1 MKILNQQIIGVLI
14 YFGQEKVRNRDL
26 SQRNKKGFKKNEIIY
41 KMGIKSS
48 QRNNTLY
55 KVGGLI
61 FPNKD
66 RYVEFEGIDDG
77 ADILI
82 SHLRNEDNIKEF
94 FDRINPIEVI
104 ETYPDAR
111 EEMDGLFS
119 NITRYLL

>member
-1 MKILNQQIIGVLI
+1 
-14 YFGQEKVRNRDL
+14 
-26 SQRNKKGFKKNEIIY
+26 
-41 KMGIKSS
+41 MGIKSS

-94 FDRINPIEVI
+94 FDRINPIE
-104 ETYPDAR
+104 DGR